1 MAKVSSEVYLI
12 VSLFRERQIRRRQ
25 TMESTKPQG
34 EWTKGFLKG
43 LEDSEQN
50 LKSIIEE
57 LEGRK

>member
-1 MAKVSSEVYLI
+1 MGKVSNEVRLI
-12 VSLFRERQIRRRQ
+12 VSLFRERQIRKKAA
-25 TMESTKPQG
+25 MEGTKPQG

-57 LEGRK
+57 LEERK